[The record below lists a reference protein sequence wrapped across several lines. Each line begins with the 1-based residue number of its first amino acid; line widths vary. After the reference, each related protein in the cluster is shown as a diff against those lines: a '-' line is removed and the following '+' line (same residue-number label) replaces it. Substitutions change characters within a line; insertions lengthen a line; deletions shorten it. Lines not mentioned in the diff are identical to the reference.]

1 MKHVILASLLALSA
15 TAALAQVEVK
25 DPWVRATVQQQKTT
39 GAFMQLTAKQDA
51 RLVEVRSPA
60 AGVVEI
66 HQMSME
72 NHIMRMRAVPGL
84 DLPAGTAVDLK
95 PGGYH
100 IMLVNLKQQIK
111 DGDLVPVTL
120 VVEGKDKKRQAIEL
134 QVPARP
140 LNGAAA
146 DAIKH

>member
-1 MKHVILASLLALSA
+1 MKQLILASLLALSA

-39 GAFMQLTAKQDA
+39 GAFMQLTSQQDA
-51 RLVEVRSPA
+51 RLLEVRSPA
-60 AGVVEI
+60 AARVEI
-66 HQMSME
+66 HQMSMA
-72 NHIMRMRAVPGL
+72 NNVMRMRAVPGL

-100 IMLVNLKQQIK
+100 IMLVNLNRQITA
-111 DGDLVPVTL
+111 GDLVPLTL
-120 VVEGKDKKRQAIEL
+120 VFEDKDKQRQTIEL

-146 DAIKH
+146 DAIKR